1 MKNQIAS
8 EIFHYTTSRWDWIDC
23 KVNQMW
29 IEQIEESY
37 DVYKYVAVAH
47 NPRNGQSMI
56 MSNPR
61 SYDDTLQWVR
71 KFCCSFCIL
80 PV

>member
-8 EIFHYTTSRWDWIDC
+8 EIFHYHTNWKEG

-29 IEQIEESY
+29 IQQITPEHQEC
-37 DVYKYVAVAH
+37 DRKYVAIAF
-47 NPRNGQSMI
+47 NPEKNVSMV

-61 SYDDTLQWVR
+61 GYYDTLLWVR
-71 KFCCSFCIL
+71 KWCGTFSIL

>member
-8 EIFHYTTSRWDWIDC
+8 EIFHYHTNWKEG

-29 IEQIEESY
+29 IQQITPEHQEC
-37 DVYKYVAVAH
+37 DHKYVAVAY
-47 NPRNGQSMI
+47 NPEKNVSMV

-61 SYDDTLQWVR
+61 SHYDTLLWVS
-71 KFCCSFCIL
+71 KFCGSFSIL
-80 PV
+80 SV

>member
-8 EIFHYTTSRWDWIDC
+8 EIFHYTTSRWDWQDG

-29 IEQIEESY
+29 IQEIEESN
-37 DVYKYVAVAH
+37 DVYKYVAIAF
-47 NPRNGQSMI
+47 NPEKNVSMV

-61 SYDDTLQWVR
+61 GYYDTLQWVR
-71 KFCCSFCIL
+71 KFCGSFSIL

>member
-8 EIFHYTTSRWDWIDC
+8 EIFHYTTSRWDWQDGN
-23 KVNQMW
+23 VNQMW
-29 IEQIEESY
+29 IEEVSNY
-37 DVYKYVAVAH
+37 DDTFKYVAVAH
-47 NPRNGQSMI
+47 NPRNNTSMV

-61 SYDDTLQWVR
+61 SHYDTLLWVR
-71 KFCCSFCIL
+71 KFCGSFSIL

>member
-1 MKNQIAS
+1 MNQV
-8 EIFHYTTSRWDWIDC
+8 FHYTTNWKEG

-29 IEQIEESY
+29 IEEIEETEDAY
-37 DVYKYVAVAH
+37 QYVAVAH
-47 NPRNGQSMI
+47 NPRNGHSMV

-61 SYDDTLQWVR
+61 GYYDTLQWVA
-71 KFCCSFCIL
+71 KFCGSFSIL